1 MWDLKLDND
10 GQPIMPKQ
18 VRCIENIVGNVDK
31 KFAWLGKHN
40 FLVIGETYDV
50 LPYPHKLSKSEAKSV
65 LGKNGLLFMKF
76 KGQKMKMYINKN
88 YFEPL

>member
-31 KFAWLGKHN
+31 
-40 FLVIGETYDV
+40 
-50 LPYPHKLSKSEAKSV
+50 
-65 LGKNGLLFMKF
+65 
-76 KGQKMKMYINKN
+76 GQNMYINKN